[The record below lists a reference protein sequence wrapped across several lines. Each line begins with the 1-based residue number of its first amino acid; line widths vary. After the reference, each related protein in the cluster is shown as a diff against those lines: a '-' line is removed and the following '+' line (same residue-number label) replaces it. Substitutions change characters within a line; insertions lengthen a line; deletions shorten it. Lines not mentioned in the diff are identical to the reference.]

1 MAENNFWI
9 DLVAT
14 LQKARSKKQVKS
26 DAKDLGDIKVPLIGT
41 LNKFKTKAQIKQD
54 SSSLNGTVNLTGK
67 FNSKDVTTSIKQAT
81 QLAQRQANSNPVQL
95 SLNVKKDKLI
105 NDIKILGQQNSKLF
119 KDPNMSAKYYQLLNN
134 GQLAVSEKEIRNLR
148 LQLSGMRSEIKANNL
163 AGLTLGDTF
172 RKTFKRATELFTGAG
187 GVILLSQQLKQAWT
201 EALKLD
207 KSYTDLIKV
216 QDELSRSD
224 YPDYLERCN
233 KKAQK
238 LATIQKDLIDSTTEF
253 SKSGYNLS
261 QSDALSEKA
270 TVLANVGDMSASD
283 SAKAIISGVQAY
295 DVIDGYD
302 DVINKAGILI
312 DKFNE
317 IGNTAS
323 ITTAEIAKGV
333 QSVGS
338 VFSDA
343 NTSVD
348 EFIALLAAGNRQFQD
363 ADSLALGLRTSALRI
378 RGASADLRKLGEDTE
393 GVITSTSKLAE
404 KIAGLTNLDGKG
416 GVKILEDDEKTF
428 RSIYDIYVDIG
439 KVYSQ
444 MSDIDSSALLDLIA
458 GKNRASAVS
467 ATLNNMSEAQEIY
480 QNSLNATGSAQ
491 KEYDKYLES
500 SEASLN
506 RFKAN
511 MVEAYQSVINGETA
525 KGILDTGNAVL
536 TFANDLGLVES
547 TLKGF
552 IAIGIIKV
560 LTTLSTTFKA
570 CAIQANN
577 FGTALN
583 TAKNMS
589 SMTRGTIEYTNAL
602 NTLKAV
608 SNNLSAT
615 QLKQVLASKAL
626 SESDR
631 ISILMTTGLT
641 KAQAQ
646 AKLSQMGLTT
656 STKAQTTA
664 NASATA
670 STFSLTAAVKGFGV
684 SLKTAFMSNPVGISI
699 MALSTLIGAI
709 SSNVSKYNE
718 KIRETRQT
726 NIDAATTASEQAS
739 ELSNLYAQYI
749 QLNSIQNRTSSQE
762 EQFKSVIESI
772 TKAIGDKAEALSSLT
787 AGTDQYTESLRDATK
802 AELENQYAIAK
813 IGAKAAE
820 DELKDKTWDNWSG
833 SQVTIQQNEQM
844 TGNKEHMEALNE
856 VRDILSA
863 YEDIGQHGVEW
874 EPINWDKNKN
884 DMDAVVEYYN
894 ALLEARNKL
903 VTSDN
908 ADFLMN
914 SDIYKD
920 INTTINDLSESVE
933 KYTKQKYESLKLDY
947 MWQNGIPATEEELK
961 KMEQS
966 IFDASNAGQ
975 VFQSMIK
982 NFLSQDFISIIKTS
996 KDELA
1001 ATGETVKKS
1010 FIDSLSNLPTE
1021 KLEEYI
1027 SLFNSGQLNEGSI
1040 SSFSELK
1047 QLMKETGTDAETAIK
1062 SIKEYSNGFVIST
1075 DLISSI
1081 QKAYDLLQDVGK
1093 QYEKTGK
1100 ISLSSLGSI
1109 VNKYP
1114 QLRTAV
1120 NEYVNGLI
1128 SVDDMMGQLQTAY
1141 DNDAIAFRSA
1151 MAYKLSGNENFFS
1164 EIKNNNQTLFDNLAK
1179 AYGLDVS
1186 NWKTMAQ
1193 AKAEIDQK
1201 LIQNLSSAWSKYYNI
1216 VFDSVSGL
1224 ASLDGGMD
1232 YSHVGSHGM
1241 GAAKNKEQLEP
1252 QQAWSEANKQ
1262 VNKYNQIINKL
1273 NEAANIQI
1281 DIPDF
1286 GGIGSADKP
1295 SSKEKTKKD
1304 FSDIIDWINIEIEQ
1318 SQKKVDKIQGQISDT
1333 SNWKPKNILTD
1344 TAITEM
1350 SKQIE
1355 ALQTQAD
1362 AYQAEADSLNLSPS
1376 YLDKIKNGTLEI
1388 ETITDEVI
1396 SNNIKEYQ
1404 KWYGEAENVRK
1415 KIDDVKKSMKELAQ
1429 SKLDNIINDF
1439 DSLVSL
1445 MDKYSSYSKSLIQL
1459 QEELGESI
1467 SDVDYNGLINQ
1478 QEAIYNHLQS
1488 KYDSLSKELSK
1499 AVSSGAIKVGTD
1511 EWRKYQEELIGVNS
1525 EINKTVSSMNDF
1537 RKSIIN
1543 LSFSELEK
1551 FADATS
1557 RVNNGISAMIE
1568 LIGNEGLIDGG
1579 METSRGLSRLALLGK
1594 QLSNAKQQA
1603 AEYGNAIEVL
1613 NEMYENGSL
1622 TQTEYNERLNEY
1634 TNAQLSAVKAT
1645 KEAQDAILQF
1655 RYNAIQAEI
1664 DDMNNLIAAKKKA
1677 LQTEKDY
1684 QDYLDSVN
1692 KKQTDIN
1699 NLQAKIEELSLDP
1712 TDRKAYAQ
1720 KLQLEKQL
1728 KDAKEELAKQQADYA
1743 YDKMLESLDKQGEEF
1758 EKAKNEELETL
1769 KSNTDAQEKV
1779 IKDYLGKVEKDHK
1792 IVYNTLTQYGKSYG
1806 ITMTDELTS
1815 PWDSAT
1821 SAMSTFQ
1828 SAVGDA
1834 ISQIN
1839 IDIASIDL
1847 SKLTEMVSTMSG
1859 FSANGSG
1866 TPFEDVTGS
1875 GTWQKT
1881 SKGWWY
1887 GNSNDDYVSDG
1898 VYTIGGKQYS
1908 FNEDGYMKSG
1918 WDQSTGQW
1926 RYFEPEN
1933 GQMVKSTWRKGADG
1947 KEYYLKSDGTMATD
1961 MAIKS
1966 KSENGYY
1973 YVNGDGV
1980 PEGGLLTYDEVKQRK
1995 ITVGYKSGTTNS
2007 KPGLKYVNENG
2018 PELIVAKNG
2027 TVLNSVG
2034 GDTIF
2039 DNESTKRLWEFAHNP
2054 ELFES
2059 FKKSIGAIN
2068 INVPKYDFSNIKTVS
2083 REPVTVEINTPLIT
2097 VEGSADEKTL
2107 MKCGQMITSAIKN
2120 DLPRYI
2126 TDGSKKSYLK

>member
-1 MAENNFWI
+1 MADNNFWI

-14 LQKARSKKQVKS
+14 LQKARSKKQVQS
-26 DAKDLGDIKVPLIGT
+26 DAKDLGDIKVPLIGI
-41 LNKFKTKAQIKQD
+41 LNKSKTKEQIKQD
-54 SSSLNGTVNLTGK
+54 LSSLNGTVNFTGK
-67 FNSKDVTTSIKQAT
+67 FNSKDVTTSVKQAT
-81 QLAQRQANSNPVQL
+81 QLAQRQANSNPVQV

-119 KDPNMSAKYYQLLNN
+119 KDPNMSAKYFQLLNS
-134 GQLAVSEKEIRNLR
+134 GQLAVSEKEIKNLR
-148 LQLSGMRSEIKANNL
+148 LQLSAMRSEIKANNL
-163 AGLTLGDTF
+163 AGLTLGDIF

-444 MSDIDSSALLDLIA
+444 MSDIDSSSLLDLIA

-525 KGILDTGNAVL
+525 KGILDTGNTVL

-552 IAIGIIKV
+552 VAIGIIKV
-560 LTTLSTTFKA
+560 LTTLSTAFKA

-709 SSNVSKYNE
+709 SSNVSKHNE

-739 ELSNLYAQYI
+739 ELSDLYAQYI
-749 QLNSIQNRTSSQE
+749 QLNSIRNKTSSQE

-772 TKAIGDKAEALSSLT
+772 TKAIGDKAEALSGLT
-787 AGTDQYTESLRDATK
+787 AGTDQYTESLKDATK

-844 TGNKEHMEALNE
+844 TGAKEHMAALNE

-863 YEDIGQHGVEW
+863 YEDMGQHGTEW

-884 DMDAVVEYYN
+884 DMAAVVDYYN

-961 KMEQS
+961 RMEQS
-966 IFDASNAGQ
+966 ILDASNAGQ
-975 VFQSMIK
+975 VFQSMFK
-982 NFLSQDFISIIKTS
+982 NFLSQDFMSIIKTS

-1010 FIDSLSNLPTE
+1010 FIDSFSNLPTE

-1047 QLMKETGTDAETAIK
+1047 QLMKETGTDAETAVK
-1062 SIKEYSNGFVIST
+1062 SIKEYSNGFVLST

-1081 QKAYDLLQDVGK
+1081 QKAYDLLQDVEK
-1093 QYEKTGK
+1093 QYKKTKK
-1100 ISLSSLGSI
+1100 ISLSSLESI

-1151 MAYKLSGNENFFS
+1151 MVYKLSGNENFFS
-1164 EIKNNNQTLFDNLAK
+1164 EIKNNNQTLFNNLAK

-1201 LIQNLSSAWSKYYNI
+1201 LIQSLSSAWSKYYNI

-1224 ASLDGGMD
+1224 ASIDGGMD

-1241 GAAKNKEQLEP
+1241 GNTKYTDEQIKQ

-1273 NEAANIQI
+1273 NEAANIKI

-1286 GGIGSADKP
+1286 GGIGSADKS

-1318 SQKKVDKIQGQISDT
+1318 SQKKVDKIQDQISDT
-1333 SNWKPKNILTD
+1333 SKWKPKNVLTD
-1344 TAITEM
+1344 TAIAEM

-1362 AYQAEADSLNLSPS
+1362 TYQAKANSLNLSPS
-1376 YLDKIKNGTLEI
+1376 YIDKIKNGTLEI

-1439 DSLVSL
+1439 DSLISL
-1445 MDKYSSYSKSLIQL
+1445 MDKYSSYSESLIQL
-1459 QEELGESI
+1459 QEKLGASI
-1467 SDVDYNGLINQ
+1467 SDVDYNDLINQ
-1478 QEAIYNHLQS
+1478 QEAIYNQLQS

-1511 EWRKYQEELIGVNS
+1511 EWHKYQSELIGVNS

-1557 RVNNGISAMIE
+1557 RVNSGISAMIE

-1603 AEYGNAIEVL
+1603 AEYGNAIEAL

-1622 TQTEYNERLNEY
+1622 TQSEYNERLNEY
-1634 TNAQLSAVKAT
+1634 TNAQISAVKAT

-1655 RYNAIQAEI
+1655 RYDAIQAEI

-1684 QDYLDSVN
+1684 QDYLDEIN
-1692 KKQTDIN
+1692 GKQKDIA
-1699 NLQAKIEELSLDP
+1699 NLQKKIDELSLS
-1712 TDRKAYAQ
+1712 TDRRDIAQ
-1720 KLQLEKQL
+1720 RLQLEEDMSK
-1728 KDAKEELAKQQADYA
+1728 AKEELAKTQADYA
-1743 YDKMLESLDKQGEEF
+1743 YDKTLESLDKQGEEF

-1815 PWDSAT
+1815 PWNSAT

-1859 FSANGSG
+1859 FSANGSSAS
-1866 TPFEDVTGS
+1866 FEDVTGS

-1881 SKGWWY
+1881 FKGWWY

-1898 VYTIGGKQYS
+1898 IYTIGGKQYN

-1980 PEGGLLTYDEVKQRK
+1980 PEGGLLTYDDVKQRK
-1995 ITVGYKSGTTNS
+1995 ITVGYKNGTQNS
-2007 KPGLKYVNENG
+2007 KPGLKKVNENG
-2018 PELIVAKNG
+2018 PELIVTKDG
-2027 TVLNSVG
+2027 TTILSSVG

-2039 DNESTKRLWEFAHNP
+2039 DNESLNRLWDISHNP
-2054 ELFES
+2054 ASFEG
-2059 FKKSIGAIN
+2059 FRQNFIPN
-2068 INVPKYDFSNIKTVS
+2068 ITIPKYDFSNIKTVEKQPIVNLDVAFNVQGDANKS
-2083 REPVTVEINTPLIT
+2083 TLAECKNMIEDYGKNTFPKIVDERIINH
-2097 VEGSADEKTL
+2097 
-2107 MKCGQMITSAIKN
+2107 
-2120 DLPRYI
+2120 
-2126 TDGSKKSYLK
+2126 